1 MLDRRFCGFNCKFKG
16 TSYWAF
22 PNYLED
28 CRVNLCE
35 LLLSQVIMAD
45 AL

>member
-1 MLDRRFCGFNCKFKG
+1 MLDRRFCEFNCKFKG

-28 CRVNLCE
+28 YRIHINSGN
-35 LLLSQVIMAD
+35 LLLFS
-45 AL
+45 